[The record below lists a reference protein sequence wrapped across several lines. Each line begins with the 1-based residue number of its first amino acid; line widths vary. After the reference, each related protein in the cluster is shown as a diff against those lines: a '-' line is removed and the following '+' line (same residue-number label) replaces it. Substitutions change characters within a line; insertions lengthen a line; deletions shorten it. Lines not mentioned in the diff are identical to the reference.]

1 MNKTPFT
8 AADIDGFRFILTVE
22 EFHNLQ
28 AACKKAIENG
38 ELVELREGVVIYT
51 SIEATKVNYLMPDG
65 RFAYSFAND
74 L

>member
-1 MNKTPFT
+1 MNKKPFT
-8 AADIDGFRFILTVE
+8 AADIDGIRVILTKE
-22 EFHNLQ
+22 EFRRFQL
-28 AACKKAIENG
+28 ACKRAIENG

-65 RFAYSFAND
+65 RFTYSFAND